1 MTPPASNGKLE
12 RLLSEKRTSLNND
25 ALDDLLMVSTMD
37 CPLMEFNAD
46 KAIDIWWADKARRPS
61 QKTRKSY
68 TKRSSSSTI
77 TSDSE
82 SETEEAS
89 LLDDWDNWV
98 DSETDD

>member
-1 MTPPASNGKLE
+1 
-12 RLLSEKRTSLNND
+12 
-25 ALDDLLMVSTMD
+25 MD
-37 CPLMEFNAD
+37 CPLKEFNAD
-46 KAIDIWWADKARRPS
+46 KAIDLWWADKARRPS

-77 TSDSE
+77 TCDSK